1 MIYNRDS
8 PGASSPKN
16 RTDSESF
23 TRKARKENQGGVK
36 NSKFIVS
43 IKKTYKR
50 FLKIRGNPHEIAL
63 GFSLGLFVGMT
74 PFMGLH
80 TAIAVPIAALL
91 KWNKIAA
98 AAAVWISNP
107 LTAPVVYPITYWVGS
122 KFVSFRKT
130 YQLPEDLNYTILL
143 DILKKAPEVI
153 WILVVGG
160 VIVGIP
166 LAIVGYYFS
175 FSAIVQ
181 YRGRIK
187 ESLIQKKEK
196 LKKKLKRKR
205 KSSKASKKKS

>member
-1 MIYNRDS
+1 M
-8 PGASSPKN
+8 
-16 RTDSESF
+16 
-23 TRKARKENQGGVK
+23 K
-36 NSKFIVS
+36 NSRIIVS
-43 IKKTYKR
+43 FKKTYKR

-63 GFSLGLFVGMT
+63 GFALGLFVGMT

-80 TAIAVPIAALL
+80 TAIAVPIAALF
-91 KWNKIAA
+91 KWNKIAS

-122 KFVSFRKT
+122 RFVTFKKT
-130 YQLPEDLNYTILL
+130 YQLPEELNYTILL

-175 FSAIVQ
+175 YSAIVQ

-187 ESLIQKKEK
+187 ESLVKKKEK
-196 LKKKLKRKR
+196 LKNRLKRKP
-205 KSSKASKKKS
+205 KSSRKRRKKS